1 MAKEILTEELWAVME
16 PLLPPPLARPK
27 GGRPRIPD
35 RAVLTGIIFVLKTGL
50 AWEDLP
56 QEMGCGSGMTCW
68 RRLREW
74 QAAGVWAKLHR
85 TVLDWLGAADLIEW
99 DRAVMDAGTVPAPK
113 GGSRPGRIQRIA
125 ANRARSAILWS
136 TKTAFPSPSDSLRP
150 MSMK

>member
-68 RRLREW
+68 RRLQEW
-74 QAAGVWAKLHR
+74 QALGVWQKIHHR
-85 TVLDWLGAADLIEW
+85 LLDCLGEADHIEW
-99 DRAVMDAGTVPAPK
+99 SRAAMDAATVAAP
-113 GGSRPGRIQRIA
+113 GGAKNPGRTPRIA
-125 ANRARSAILWS
+125 ANRARSAIWWS
-136 TKTAFPSPSDSLRP
+136 TARAFPWPFSSRP
-150 MSMK
+150 PM